1 MDREEFIE
9 KFKHVLILV
18 FVILTGLIYSRGVSA
33 SKLGLSDVYAKQT
46 IENGDKL
53 IYEECV
59 RVGDDYV
66 RSDPTMAYNPQ
77 GVPFM
82 DLERCGKKK
91 EDYSQGDVEKL
102 YCAAPCETY
111 CHIYAKADA
120 ISIVTEDGGQTFQPK
135 VDYELCNNCGICFK
149 NCGYHA
155 IEWINSGE
163 IVE

>member
-18 FVILTGLIYSRGVSA
+18 FVILTGLIYSRGASA
-33 SKLGLSDVYAKQT
+33 SKLALSDVYAKQT
-46 IENGDKL
+46 IESGDKK
-53 IYEECV
+53 IYDKCELVGEE
-59 RVGDDYV
+59 YI
-66 RSDPTMAYNPQ
+66 RSDSSMTYNPQ
-77 GVPFM
+77 GIPFM
-82 DLERCGKKK
+82 NLEQCGKKK

-111 CHIYAKADA
+111 CHVYAKADA
-120 ISIVTEDGGQTFQPK
+120 ISIVTLDGGLTYQPE
-135 VDYELCNNCGICFK
+135 VDYDLCVNCGICFK

>member
-9 KFKHVLILV
+9 KFKHVLVLV

-33 SKLGLSDVYAKQT
+33 SKMGLSDVYAKQA
-46 IENGDKL
+46 IESGQKK

-59 RVGDDYV
+59 KVGEEYI
-66 RSDPTMAYNPQ
+66 RSDPTMVYNPQ
-77 GVPFM
+77 GVPFI
-82 DLERCGKKK
+82 DVDRCGKKK

-111 CHIYAKADA
+111 CHLYAKADA
-120 ISIVTEDGGQTFQPK
+120 ISIVTVDGGLTYQPR
-135 VDYELCNNCGICFK
+135 VDYDLCVNCGICFK

-163 IVE
+163 VVE